1 MQALSHGCTPPLL
14 SGQSLQSPMS
24 APSIAASVIFML
36 IVAAFTA
43 CVIVPAAKAAS
54 TTIMKMWTY
63 LAILYRIPR
72 ILRAVD
78 VHTVAVPF
86 YPLQMSKIKT
96 PRPSSAPFRTS
107 TNRPPLGST
116 GSRTSVS
123 QAKRYAR
130 TRGLP
135 CFADSRMFLAPLVVL
150 GSLRR
155 YSDRQHTRISSI
167 ATRLMATIAAWVA
180 HRRSPTDRP
189 RRNTVLAQRQKLT
202 QVSTGSNR
210 RSTSLE
216 TAIVCLSF
224 DNSPIRWNTRQRQ
237 RCNLSRRWRND
248 RSRNSLFG
256 MLIRNEHET
265 ECPFFAVCPGHTPAI
280 VITFRGIGRLDPRG
294 RNDEIEFKLV
304 RLVVRN
310 SSPQPVLCLGNG
322 RSDIGHQT
330 ATIRIRRNARSG
342 VPEIDTHG
350 SGCSEGAG
358 RCQTQHH
365 KKSANSEASVGHAV
379 TCTLAA
385 TQPGEGDNNQA
396 SARLRTNHG
405 WQARGSRSNP

>member
-1 MQALSHGCTPPLL
+1 
-14 SGQSLQSPMS
+14 MS
-24 APSIAASVIFML
+24 N
-36 IVAAFTA
+36 
-43 CVIVPAAKAAS
+43 
-54 TTIMKMWTY
+54 
-63 LAILYRIPR
+63 
-72 ILRAVD
+72 
-78 VHTVAVPF
+78 
-86 YPLQMSKIKT
+86 IKT

-123 QAKRYAR
+123 QAKRHSR
-130 TRGLP
+130 SRNLP
-135 CFADSRMFLAPLVVL
+135 CFVDRRMFLALRVVL
-150 GSLRR
+150 GSRR
-155 YSDRQHTRISSI
+155 YSDRQHTRTSSI
-167 ATRLMATIAAWVA
+167 TARLMATIAASVA
-180 HRRSPTDRP
+180 HRRSAKDRP
-189 RRNTVLAQRQKLT
+189 RRNTVLAQRPNLA

-210 RSTSLE
+210 RFTSLE

-237 RCNLSRRWRND
+237 RCNRGGRRRND
-248 RSRNSLFG
+248 RSWNSHFR
-256 MLIRNEHET
+256 MLIRNERELVIVLLAA
-265 ECPFFAVCPGHTPAI
+265 CPSHISAI

-322 RSDIGHQT
+322 RSDIGHHA

-385 TQPGEGDNNQA
+385 T
-396 SARLRTNHG
+396 
-405 WQARGSRSNP
+405 